1 MSVSQDSSRC
11 LEQQAVSDLDQRGI
25 LNVVECGGETL
36 SLRQALEILEICD
49 YIVRRKISGL
59 LYGLRC
65 GGRTVAFIHL
75 TQKSRTMTWGETKP

>member
-49 YIVRRKISGL
+49 YIVRRNISGL
-59 LYGLRC
+59 LYGLRYIPSC

-75 TQKSRTMTWGETKP
+75 TQRKAES